1 MFVLFP
7 IELLVFAQMF
17 CLTVKAL
24 CGPRELSANLNV
36 ITSRELTANLNVTT
50 SRELSANLNFTTS
63 TELSASLNV
72 TTSRELSAN
81 LNVITSAHK
90 IIHKINNN
98 KQIIISAYAGSNT
111 SAK

>member
-1 MFVLFP
+1 MFVLVP

-50 SRELSANLNFTTS
+50 SRELSA
-63 TELSASLNV
+63 SLNV